1 MEPSSVSFD
10 ELHIKHNL
18 LKGIY
23 SYGFERPSDVQCKVI
38 PTIISEQK
46 NNIKRDVIAQAPS
59 GTGKT
64 GTYSIGVLNSIDE
77 TVLQLQGLI
86 LLHTRELAQQTYDVV
101 CNLSKYTTIKTHA
114 CIGGSNIKDDVEG
127 LQQGC
132 HLIIGTPGRVLN
144 MLATKN
150 ITMESIKLI
159 VIDEADE
166 MFNNGFNE
174 QLNNIFHYNIP
185 ETTQLAI
192 FSATI
197 TKEVLS
203 LVKSFMN
210 DPIEILYE
218 PEKLT
223 LNGIQQFFVKAD
235 KDDYK
240 LDIIIDL
247 YSKFAIAQTII
258 FCNSKNRVDIL
269 SEKLSHKQFVVSS
282 MHASMN
288 METRN
293 HIIKDFRMG
302 NIKILITTDIL
313 ARGIDV
319 QGVSFVINFD
329 LPLKNKE
336 NYLHRIGR
344 SGRYGRKGVS
354 INIVNE
360 REYFQM
366 MVIQDYY
373 KTAIDPLPD
382 NFEDYLM
389 N

>member
-1 MEPSSVSFD
+1 MDPSSTFD
-10 ELHIKHNL
+10 TIGIKHTL

-23 SYGFERPSDVQCKVI
+23 SYGFEKPSEIQQKVI
-38 PTIISEQK
+38 PTIIEEQK

-77 TVLQLQGLI
+77 NIMQLQGLI
-86 LLHTRELAQQTYDVV
+86 LLHTRELAKQVYNVIS
-101 CNLSKYTTIKTHA
+101 NLSKFMNIKVHA
-114 CIGGSNIKDDVEG
+114 CIGGSNIKEDVDL

-144 MLATKN
+144 MFTTKN
-150 ITMESIKLI
+150 ITMQHMKII
-159 VIDEADE
+159 IIDEADE
-166 MFNNGFNE
+166 MFNKGFND
-174 QLNNIFHYNIP
+174 QLNSIFQFDIP
-185 ETTQLAI
+185 ETTQIAI

-197 TKEVLS
+197 TQNILS
-203 LVKSFMN
+203 LVRSFMN
-210 DPIEILYE
+210 DPIEILCE
-218 PEKLT
+218 PEELT
-223 LNGIQQFFVKAD
+223 LNGIHQFYVKAD
-235 KDDYK
+235 KDDHK

-258 FCNSKNRVDIL
+258 FCNSKYRVDL
-269 SEKLSHKQFVVSS
+269 LCDKLISKQFIVSS
-282 MHASMN
+282 MHASMS

-293 HIIKDFRMG
+293 DIINKFRMG

-313 ARGIDV
+313 ARGIDI
-319 QGVSFVINFD
+319 QGISFVINFD
-329 LPLKNKE
+329 LPCKNKE

-344 SGRYGRKGVS
+344 SGRYGRKGIS

-360 REYFQM
+360 KEYNQM
-366 MVIQDYY
+366 LIIKNYY
-373 KTAIDPLPD
+373 KTNIDELPE
-382 NFEDYLM
+382 NFEEFLA